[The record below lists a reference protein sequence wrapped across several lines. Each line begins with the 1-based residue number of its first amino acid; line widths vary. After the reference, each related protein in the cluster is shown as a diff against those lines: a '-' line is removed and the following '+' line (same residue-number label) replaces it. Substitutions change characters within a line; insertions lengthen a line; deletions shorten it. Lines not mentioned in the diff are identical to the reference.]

1 MKIYAQLSLQA
12 SEKQLLIANTQGHEV
27 IFRDELPNTDE
38 QQTQLLAAH
47 IVFGNAP
54 VELLNQSSTLRWLQL
69 YSAGIDPYQELTFEA
84 NPSLIVTNLRGFFG
98 RPVAETAL
106 AGIMA
111 MYRGIDTLARLQTQQ
126 HWVGS
131 ALRPQLRT
139 LRGAKVV
146 VLGAG
151 SIGLTFKKLLQGFD
165 CEVLVM
171 SRSAGDIHSLDA
183 LDAVLPTTDILLN
196 TLPETPETIGIL
208 DKKRLSLLSA
218 NSLFANVGRGSAVE
232 ESALIE
238 LLTEN
243 RIYGAVLD
251 VTEEEPLPPNH
262 PLWSLPNVL
271 LTQHTAGGF
280 GDENRNKVLFFIEN
294 LRRFEQGEPL
304 DSIVDFARGY

>member
-12 SEKQLLIANTQGHEV
+12 SEKQLLITNTQGHEL
-27 IFRDELPNTDE
+27 IFRDELPNADE
-38 QQTQLLAAH
+38 QQAQLLTAH

-54 VELLNQSSTLRWLQL
+54 VEQLNRASNLRWIQL

-84 NPSLIVTNLRGFFG
+84 SPSLVVTNLRGFFG

-126 HWVGS
+126 QWIGS

-146 VLGAG
+146 ILGAG

-171 SRSAGDIHSLDA
+171 SRSSGDIHSLDA

-208 DKKRLSLLSA
+208 DRKRLGLLSA

-243 RIYGAVLD
+243 RIYGAMLD

-280 GDENRNKVLFFIEN
+280 GDENRNKVLFFLDN

-304 DSIVDFARGY
+304 DSIVDFVRGY